1 MPTEVEFRRLRADEL
16 RARASADAV
25 AIVPFGA
32 IEQHGPHLPVEV
44 DSLLG
49 HDVALRTARKMAAR
63 AEPVVVLP
71 MVWTGVSEHHMS
83 FGGTITLDLAT
94 YAALA
99 EGICRSLVRHG
110 FRRLVLLN
118 GHGGNDNALRCIADD
133 LTPKLGVPI
142 IQFTY
147 WHPTGRAREN
157 PGGQPGDGICPA
169 RPLSLARAR
178 RRVIQRRDRQPGSG
192 DAGKRRAVAGRHLHQ
207 TVRHPVQQGSLG
219 GTLPGITS
227 AIRAQLYLDSAP
239 VRGKVWRRPHEAGR
253 APCRRHA
260 ISCLGAGNDIC

>member
-16 RARASADAV
+16 RARAAADAV

-49 HDVALRTARKMAAR
+49 NEVALRTARKMAAR
-63 AEPVVVLP
+63 AQPVVVLP

-94 YAALA
+94 YSALA

-142 IQFTY
+142 LQFTY
-147 WHPTGRAREN
+147 WHPTAAEIASVLETQTQLLHACEAETAMTMALRPELVARDRIPPASQAMEYV
-157 PGGQPGDGICPA
+157 QPGPYRWRALGAVSSTGVIGNPA
-169 RPLSLARAR
+169 AATPDKGERLL
-178 RRVIQRRDRQPGSG
+178 
-192 DAGKRRAVAGRHLHQ
+192 
-207 TVRHPVQQGSLG
+207 
-219 GTLPGITS
+219 
-227 AIRAQLYLDSAP
+227 
-239 VRGKVWRRPHEAGR
+239 E
-253 APCRRHA
+253 A
-260 ISCLGAGNDIC
+260 ISTKLSDILCNSELWAAPWQA

>member
-1 MPTEVEFRRLRADEL
+1 MTTAPEVEFRRLRADEL
-16 RARASADAV
+16 RARAAADAV

-49 HDVALRTARKMAAR
+49 NEVALRTARKMAGR
-63 AEPVVVLP
+63 GEPVVVLP

-94 YAALA
+94 YAALV

-118 GHGGNDNALRCIADD
+118 GHGGNDNALRCITDE

-142 IQFTY
+142 IQMTY
-147 WHPTGRAREN
+147 WHPTSTEIGALLETQTALLHACEAETAMTMALRPELVAREKI
-157 PGGQPGDGICPA
+157 PAASQAMDYVQPGPYRWRTLEAVSSSGVIGNPA
-169 RPLSLARAR
+169 AATPEKGELLLEAISTKLSDILCNAELWA
-178 RRVIQRRDRQPGSG
+178 
-192 DAGKRRAVAGRHLHQ
+192 A
-207 TVRHPVQQGSLG
+207 
-219 GTLPGITS
+219 
-227 AIRAQLYLDSAP
+227 
-239 VRGKVWRRPHEAGR
+239 EAGV
-253 APCRRHA
+253 
-260 ISCLGAGNDIC
+260 